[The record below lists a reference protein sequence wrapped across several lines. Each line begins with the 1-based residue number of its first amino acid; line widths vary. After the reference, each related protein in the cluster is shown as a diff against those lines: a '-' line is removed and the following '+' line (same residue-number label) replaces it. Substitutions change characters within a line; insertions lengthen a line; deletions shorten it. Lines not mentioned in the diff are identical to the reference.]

1 MQDSWESMDVSTA
14 NILNRTT
21 QAFYAAQAESFSAT
35 RQSAWAG
42 WQRVLADTGW
52 EGESEGHV
60 ATVFGNKAM
69 RPGEGVVVGDGLA
82 SGDGADGADGVVRA
96 GALDAAGVTDDGT
109 DADAEETRRHPAG
122 VLDDGTGTSAF
133 RTSEFGVRSSTVD
146 AAGDG
151 AGAGLQREG
160 ALRCGEPEDAD
171 ASAPLVHRILDV
183 ACGNVRFKSFLEGA
197 LPNATWD
204 YRAVDACEQ
213 LVGAPAGVAFMPC
226 DIVATLIEGRALPF
240 APSGSEGAGTAPAS
254 GEPTGV
260 AFVPAGSAGDAREDA
275 PREDAVR
282 KSAGSEGANADLT
295 VCFGFFHHVPGCAA
309 RERLLR
315 ALCAATV
322 PGGLV
327 AVSLWR
333 FMDEPGLAKKAHES
347 HEAALRHFAEQGL
360 CLNLDANDYLLGW
373 QQAQGVFRY
382 CHHFADEEVMALAAS
397 VSNVAQLADCFHADG
412 RTGDLNEYLVF
423 RVR

>member
-52 EGESEGHV
+52 EGESAGGVLQRNEG
-60 ATVFGNKAM
+60 AGAA
-69 RPGEGVVVGDGLA
+69 GESAGAVVGDGLA
-82 SGDGADGADGVVRA
+82 SGEGAGGMVRA
-96 GALDAAGVTDDGT
+96 GALDAAGAMGNG
-109 DADAEETRRHPAG
+109 AR
-122 VLDDGTGTSAF
+122 TSAF
-133 RTSEFGVRSSTVD
+133 RTSEFGVRSSAVG
-146 AAGDG
+146 AAHEG
-151 AGAGLQREG
+151 AGAQREG
-160 ALRCGEPEDAD
+160 VLRCGEPEGAD

-183 ACGNVRFKSFLEGA
+183 ACGNVRFKSFLESV
-197 LPNATWD
+197 LPNVTWD
-204 YRAVDACEQ
+204 YHAVDACEQ
-213 LVGAPAGVAFMPC
+213 LVGAPAGVAFTPC
-226 DIVATLIEGRALPF
+226 DIVSALIEGRALPF
-240 APSGSEGAGTAPAS
+240 VPRGFEGKGVASVSGSS
-254 GEPTGV
+254 I
-260 AFVPAGSAGDAREDA
+260 GDACEDA
-275 PREDAVR
+275 ACRG
-282 KSAGSEGANADLT
+282 AGSEGVNADLT
-295 VCFGFFHHVPGCAA
+295 VCFGFFHHVPGREA

-347 HEAALRHFAEQGL
+347 HKAALNHFAEQGL
-360 CLNLDANDYLLGW
+360 CLRLDANDYLLGW
-373 QQAQGVFRY
+373 QQTQGAFRY
-382 CHHFADEEVMALAAS
+382 CHHFTDEEVKALAAS
-397 VSNVAQLADCFHADG
+397 VSDVAQLADCFRADG
-412 RTGDLNEYLVF
+412 RTGSLNEYLVF

>member
-21 QAFYAAQAESFSAT
+21 QAFYTAQAESFSAT

-42 WQRVLADTGW
+42 WRRVLADTGW
-52 EGESEGHV
+52 EGEG
-60 ATVFGNKAM
+60 AG
-69 RPGEGVVVGDGLA
+69 GVMCEDAEEARRHSAGVLGA
-82 SGDGADGADGVVRA
+82 GADGADGVVRA

-183 ACGNVRFKSFLEGA
+183 ACGNVRFKGFLESA
-197 LPNATWD
+197 LPNVTWN
-204 YRAVDACEQ
+204 YCAVDNCEQ
-213 LVGAPAGVAFMPC
+213 LVGTPAGVAFTPC
-226 DIVATLIEGRALPF
+226 DIVSALIEGRALPF
-240 APSGSEGAGTAPAS
+240 VPRGSEGK
-254 GEPTGV
+254 GV
-260 AFVPAGSAGDAREDA
+260 ASVSGSSMGDACEDA
-275 PREDAVR
+275 ACRG
-282 KSAGSEGANADLT
+282 AGSEGVNADLT
-295 VCFGFFHHVPGCAA
+295 VCFGFFHHVPGREA
-309 RERLLR
+309 RKRLLR

-347 HEAALRHFAEQGL
+347 HEAALKHFSEKGL
-360 CLNLDANDYLLGW
+360 CLRLDANDYLLGW
-373 QQAQGVFRY
+373 QQTQGVFRY
-382 CHHFADEEVMALAAS
+382 CHHFTDEEVKVLAAS
-397 VSNVAQLADCFHADG
+397 VSDVAQLVDCFRADG
-412 RTGDLNEYLVF
+412 RTGNLNEYLVF

>member
-21 QAFYAAQAESFSAT
+21 QVFYTAQAESFSAT

-60 ATVFGNKAM
+60 ATALGNKVV
-69 RPGEGVVVGDGLA
+69 RSGEGVVVGDGLA
-82 SGDGADGADGVVRA
+82 SGEGADGADGMVRA
-96 GALDAAGVTDDGT
+96 GALDAAGVTG
-109 DADAEETRRHPAG
+109 
-122 VLDDGTGTSAF
+122 DGTGTSAI
-133 RTSEFGVRSSTVD
+133 RISEFGMRSSAVV
-146 AAGDG
+146 AADDGEG
-151 AGAGLQREG
+151 AGAQREG
-160 ALRCGEPEDAD
+160 ALRCGEPEGAD

-183 ACGNVRFKSFLEGA
+183 ACGNVRFKGFLESA
-197 LPNATWD
+197 LPNVSWD
-204 YRAVDACEQ
+204 YCAVDNCEQ
-213 LVGAPAGVAFMPC
+213 LVGAPAGVAFTSC
-226 DIVATLIEGRALPF
+226 DIVSALIEGRVLPF
-240 APSGSEGAGTAPAS
+240 VPRGSEGK
-254 GEPTGV
+254 GV
-260 AFVPAGSAGDAREDA
+260 ASVSDSSIGDACEDA
-275 PREDAVR
+275 ACRG
-282 KSAGSEGANADLT
+282 AGRAAAGADLT
-295 VCFGFFHHVPGCAA
+295 VCFGFFHHVPGREA

-322 PGGLV
+322 SGGIV

-333 FMDEPGLAKKAHES
+333 FMDDPGLARKAHES
-347 HEAALRHFAEQGL
+347 HEAALKHFAEQGL
-360 CLNLDANDYLLGW
+360 CLSLDANDYLLGW
-373 QQAQGVFRY
+373 QQIQGVFRY

-397 VSNVAQLADCFHADG
+397 VSDVAQLADCFRADG

>member
-35 RQSAWAG
+35 RQCAWAG

-52 EGESEGHV
+52 EGE
-60 ATVFGNKAM
+60 
-69 RPGEGVVVGDGLA
+69 D
-82 SGDGADGADGVVRA
+82 
-96 GALDAAGVTDDGT
+96 
-109 DADAEETRRHPAG
+109 
-122 VLDDGTGTSAF
+122 
-133 RTSEFGVRSSTVD
+133 
-146 AAGDG
+146 AGDV
-151 AGAGLQREG
+151 
-160 ALRCGEPEDAD
+160 LRCGEGAGT
-171 ASAPLVHRILDV
+171 SVAPAYRILDV

-204 YRAVDACEQ
+204 YHAVDACEQ

-226 DIVATLIEGRALPF
+226 DIVAALIEGRALPF
-240 APSGSEGAGTAPAS
+240 ASSGSEGAGTAPAS
-254 GEPTGV
+254 GELMGA
-260 AFVPAGSAGDAREDA
+260 AFVADGSAGDAREEA
-275 PREDAVR
+275 PHEDVAR
-282 KSAGSEGANADLT
+282 KGAGSEGVNADLT
-295 VCFGFFHHVPGCAA
+295 VCFGFFHHVPGCEA

-347 HEAALRHFAEQGL
+347 HEAALKYFAEQGL

-373 QQAQGVFRY
+373 QQAQGIFRY
-382 CHHFADEEVMALAAS
+382 CHHFADEEVKALAAA
-397 VSNVAQLADCFHADG
+397 VRDVAQLTDCFRADG
-412 RTGDLNEYLVF
+412 RTGNLNEYLVF

>member
-35 RQSAWAG
+35 RQCAWAG

-52 EGESEGHV
+52 EGEDSGDADEGADGV
-60 ATVFGNKAM
+60 SSAGSVGA
-69 RPGEGVVVGDGLA
+69 GEGDVMCASASDAAGVTGEGAVVGDGLA
-82 SGDGADGADGVVRA
+82 SGEGADGADGMVRA
-96 GALDAAGVTDDGT
+96 GALDAAGVTG
-109 DADAEETRRHPAG
+109 
-122 VLDDGTGTSAF
+122 DGTGTSAF
-133 RTSEFGVRSSTVD
+133 RTSEFGMRSSAVG
-146 AAGDG
+146 AAREG
-151 AGAGLQREG
+151 AGAQREG
-160 ALRCGEPEDAD
+160 ALRCGEPEGAD

-204 YRAVDACEQ
+204 YRAVDACER
-213 LVGAPAGVAFMPC
+213 LVGAPAGVAFTSC
-226 DIVATLIEGRALPF
+226 DIVSALIEGHALPF
-240 APSGSEGAGTAPAS
+240 ASSGSEGADVVPVS
-254 GEPTGV
+254 GD
-260 AFVPAGSAGDAREDA
+260 SAGDACEDA
-275 PREDAVR
+275 PREDSAR
-282 KSAGSEGANADLT
+282 KSAGSEGVNADLT
-295 VCFGFFHHVPGCAA
+295 ACFGFFHHVPGREA

-333 FMDEPGLAKKAHES
+333 FMDDPGLAKKAHES
-347 HEAALRHFAEQGL
+347 HEAALKHFSEQGL
-360 CLNLDANDYLLGW
+360 CLRLDANDYLLGW
-373 QQAQGVFRY
+373 QQTQGVFRY
-382 CHHFADEEVMALAAS
+382 CHHFTDEEVKVLAAS
-397 VSNVAQLADCFHADG
+397 VSDIAQLADCFRADG
-412 RTGDLNEYLVF
+412 RTGSLNEYLVF